1 MTKTFVADIVALTPV
16 EEKLP
21 RPELI
26 QRLSVLLTG
35 AEKRLIDDDTLTM
48 GRHPT
53 INDHW
58 VVAGN
63 VWEETK

>member
-1 MTKTFVADIVALTPV
+1 MTKVFIADIVTLTPA

-35 AEKRLIDDDTLTM
+35 EENRLIDDDTLTV
-48 GRHPT
+48 GHHPKG
-53 INDHW
+53 NDTW

-63 VWEETK
+63 VRETK